1 MGHARLER
9 CDFITGKHHRGF
21 LHVAEAAHVVGQKI
35 GIGTDGPVASRTD
48 TTAGDRATRDA
59 ASLGGQGYQCVQT
72 NYDTHVRYATL
83 DMWAKFPDFQLRLS
97 RAIQQQCALDRIMIG
112 FNGTSVAA
120 NTNRAVKG
128 AMLPEYDAY
137 VDGVLQARPGTQ
149 DDVLATVM
157 VWHIDAGNYARALEI
172 AEYALASGIKPP
184 DQYNRNLPT
193 IVQDEVAEAI
203 LAGKLSGAD
212 ALLVAAKAMALTD
225 QADTPDQAKSKLYKA
240 AGWAVLGKTGSHDV
254 DMATRPLKACKEA
267 LPLLQRAMELDT
279 RAGVKKD
286 IERLERRLKPKT
298 AEKA

>member
-1 MGHARLER
+1 MAMTPAQTSYMRKLAQQQ
-9 CDFITGKHHRGF
+9 T
-21 LHVAEAAHVVGQKI
+21 AQQEAANAHGQTVG
-35 GIGTDGPVASRTD
+35 
-48 TTAGDRATRDA
+48 TAYELQLAQLHQHRLR
-59 ASLGGQGYQCVQT
+59 L
-72 NYDTHVRYATL
+72 
-83 DMWAKFPDFQLRLS
+83 KDFQ
-97 RAIQQQCALDRIMIG
+97 
-112 FNGTSVAA
+112 SVEKKIEAK
-120 NTNRAVKG
+120 R
-128 AMLPEYDAY
+128 AMLPEYDPY

-149 DDVLATVM
+149 DDVL

-212 ALLVAAKAMALTD
+212 ALQIAAKAMALTD

-254 DMATRPLKACKEA
+254 DMATRTLKACKEA

-286 IERLERRLKPKT
+286 IERLERRLAKPQAK
-298 AEKA
+298 